1 MFMQTHGQQA
11 SSNGERQSATVKKS
25 NASLTTVA
33 LMEKAFF
40 RKRPRSL
47 KAGHDKHSGMINSK
61 KVNVLK

>member
-11 SSNGERQSATVKKS
+11 NNNGERLRATVEKS

-47 KAGHDKHSGMINSK
+47 IAGHDKHSGTINSQ